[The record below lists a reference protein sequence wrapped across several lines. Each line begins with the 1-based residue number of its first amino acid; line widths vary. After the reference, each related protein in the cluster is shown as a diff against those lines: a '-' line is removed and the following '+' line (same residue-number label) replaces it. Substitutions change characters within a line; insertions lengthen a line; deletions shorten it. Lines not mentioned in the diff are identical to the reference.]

1 MKGITMC
8 KWMVLFVVGIVLVG
22 SGFTWAEPPATAT
35 ASATQPSKV
44 ATERAEALKKDIK
57 NFTLSLN
64 YYGKGKGNLPLNSL
78 FLSVPAWPGI
88 GTGAGG
94 WSPLLRVQ
102 ITEDQ
107 AKKII
112 DYLATEGFLD
122 RAELPGPTSQPA
134 APPKVSDY
142 VLSLSNGLREDI
154 GWGLPM
160 LQRLDGLRKVL
171 EGNAAKDMDTLLER
185 MAEERKEWTK
195 AAATQPAASK
205 PVEKDA
211 DGNTSTTAVAPL
223 KLWLFACDVGTRSN
237 FHGFAAVM
245 QRYGGMSGMS
255 GF

>member
-1 MKGITMC
+1 MKGITMW
-8 KWMVLFVVGIVLVG
+8 KIMVLVVGVILAG
-22 SGFTWAEPPATAT
+22 TGLAWAESPATAP
-35 ASATQPSKV
+35 ASQPSKL

-112 DYLATEGFLD
+112 DCLATEGFLD

-134 APPKVSDY
+134 APPKVPVY
-142 VLSLSNGLREDI
+142 LLSLSNGLQEDI

-185 MAEERKEWTK
+185 MAGERKEWTK
-195 AAATQPAASK
+195 AAATQPASSK
-205 PVEKDA
+205 PVVKD
-211 DGNTSTTAVAPL
+211 GLQVTVALPN
-223 KLWLFACDVGTRSN
+223 AT
-237 FHGFAAVM
+237 FAAKRAVEVHRAV
-245 QRYGGMSGMS
+245 QECFRQALRPR
-255 GF
+255 